1 MVLALFGLAL
11 AALFALNGLGSD
23 PVAGDSVSV
32 TVDAQPVQSKQIA
45 EVDLTAPFEVGDL
58 RWHPNRVSPT
68 RKRNGQYRL
77 FEADHLR
84 QRRPLDMLRRW
95 LSGYFVGS
103 SAPQSTG

>member
-1 MVLALFGLAL
+1 MIRFQSPQSSPHSPVLPVVLALFGLAL

-68 RKRNGQYRL
+68 RKRNG
-77 FEADHLR
+77 
-84 QRRPLDMLRRW
+84 
-95 LSGYFVGS
+95 
-103 SAPQSTG
+103 